1 MILFLSSER
10 MTYFPWN
17 DGDSSC
23 SNLFENGGKSLQI
36 LTSGWHVCVI
46 LVKSSAMATKK
57 RVLSSAILAT
67 AMLGAFCIATPA
79 ASATDNT
86 SVTSVRSFPAQ
97 KRVNAQ
103 SAFIEAT
110 SVEVSDDSD
119 WGGVESLSVSK
130 VESPAEKAAK
140 EAAAAQAAQ
149 QAAASR
155 SAARSSRSSTNYDA
169 IALPTSKNGAAIASY
184 AQQFTGVPYV
194 YSGTTT
200 SGWDCSGFTAFV
212 FAKFGVSLPHQS
224 ELQRDAVAS
233 RRVSNPEPGDLM
245 WTSGHVGIYLGNGMM
260 VHAANARTGT
270 VVSPVYTTFQY
281 YRVV

>member
-1 MILFLSSER
+1 M
-10 MTYFPWN
+10 
-17 DGDSSC
+17 
-23 SNLFENGGKSLQI
+23 
-36 LTSGWHVCVI
+36 CVI
-46 LVKSSAMATKK
+46 LVKSFAMATKK

-86 SVTSVRSFPAQ
+86 SITSVRSFPAQ

-103 SAFIEAT
+103 SAFVEAT
-110 SVEVSDDSD
+110 SVDVSSDTD

-149 QAAASR
+149 AAASR
-155 SAARSSRSSTNYDA
+155 SAARSAKTTKDYGA

-194 YSGTTT
+194 YGGTTT
-200 SGWDCSGFTAFV
+200 SGWDCSGFTEFV

-224 ELQRDAVAS
+224 ERQRDAVAS
-233 RRVSNPEPGDLM
+233 KHVSNPEPGDLM

-260 VHAANARTGT
+260 VHAANPGSGT